1 MPGPPLPFD
10 LDLLRTFVAIVDN
23 GSFTRAASRLGLT
36 QSTVSLQI
44 KRLED
49 GISRRLFDR
58 DGRELKLTPEG
69 EVLLTYARQMLKLGA
84 EALSRIVTP
93 ELTGLVRLGKRPCLG
108 LGPNLTDRGVRHF
121 LT

>member
-23 GSFTRAASRLGLT
+23 GSFTRAAQRLSLT

-49 GISRRLFDR
+49 GLARRLFDR
-58 DGRELKLTPEG
+58 DGRDLQLTPEG
-69 EVLLTYARQMLKLGA
+69 EILLTYARQILQLGA
-84 EALSRIVTP
+84 EALSRLR
-93 ELTGLVRLGKRPCLG
+93 E
-108 LGPNLTDRGVRHF
+108 TDVSGVV
-121 LT
+121 